1 MSSSAPQPTIRDAI
15 ARVTEGQILTLPE
28 AAKVM
33 DEIMAGEATPA
44 QIGAFVTA
52 LRIRG
57 ETEGE
62 IAGFAETMRRH
73 ARRVTLDDD
82 MPVVDVVGTGGD
94 GSGSFNIS
102 TTAAFVVA
110 GAGVA
115 VAKHGNRAMTSRC
128 GSADVLEGLGAV
140 IEQTPEAVAQ
150 CVREVGFGFMFAQAF
165 HPAMR
170 HAGPVRREIGIRTVF
185 NLLGPL
191 TNPARAP
198 YELMGVGDG
207 ALAAKLARV
216 FALLEVEHALVVHG
230 QEGLDEISISGPTTV
245 HEVRLNHDVATYE
258 IAPEQFGFA
267 RAKPLAVR
275 GGSVEENVAITRR
288 VLAGEPGPT
297 RDVVLLNAAAALIAA
312 DAVPDFET
320 GIARAAESIDNGR
333 ARAAC
338 EAFVAMTRE
347 LAAVKEAVLT

>member
-1 MSSSAPQPTIRDAI
+1 MSSSAPEPTIRDAI
-15 ARVTEGQILTLPE
+15 ARVVEGQILTRPE
-28 AAKVM
+28 AAQVM
-33 DEIMAGEATPA
+33 DQIMAGEATPA
-44 QIGAFVTA
+44 QIGAFLTA

-82 MPVVDVVGTGGD
+82 TRVVDVVGTGGD
-94 GSGSFNIS
+94 GSGTFNIS
-102 TTAAFVVA
+102 TTSAFVVA

-128 GSADVLEGLGAV
+128 GSADVLEGLGVV
-140 IEQTPEAVAQ
+140 IEQTPEQVAR

-170 HAGPVRREIGIRTVF
+170 HAGPVRRDIGIRTVF

-198 YELMGVGDG
+198 YELMGVGDA

-216 FALLEVEHALVVHG
+216 FALLGVRHALVVHG

-245 HEVRLNHDVATYE
+245 HEVHVDRDVVTYE
-258 IAPEQFGFA
+258 ITPEQFGMA
-267 RAKPLAVR
+267 RASPMAIR
-275 GGSVEENVAITRR
+275 GGSVAENVTITQR
-288 VLAGEPGPT
+288 VLGGEPGPT
-297 RDVVLLNAAAALIAA
+297 RDVVLLNTAAALVAAEAVANFEEGIVQAAASIDSGRAAAAL
-312 DAVPDFET
+312 DSFVTLTQEFAV
-320 GIARAAESIDNGR
+320 
-333 ARAAC
+333 
-338 EAFVAMTRE
+338 VRE
-347 LAAVKEAVLT
+347 LAVT

>member
-1 MSSSAPQPTIRDAI
+1 MSSTVPQPAIRDAI
-15 ARVTEGQILTLPE
+15 ARVTEGQMLTRPE
-28 AAKVM
+28 AAHVM
-33 DEIMAGEATPA
+33 DQIMAGEATPA
-44 QIGAFVTA
+44 QIGAFLTA

-73 ARRVTLDDD
+73 ARRVTLDEGAT
-82 MPVVDVVGTGGD
+82 VVDVVGTGGD
-94 GSGSFNIS
+94 GSGTFNIS

-128 GSADVLEGLGAV
+128 GSADVLEGLGVA
-140 IEQTPEAVAQ
+140 IEQTPAAVAR
-150 CVREVGFGFMFAQAF
+150 CVREVGFGFMFAPAF

-191 TNPARAP
+191 TNPAHAP

-207 ALAAKLARV
+207 PLAAKLARV
-216 FALLEVEHALVVHG
+216 FALLGVEHALVVHG

-245 HEVRLNHDVATYE
+245 HEVRLGRDVATYA
-258 IAPEQFGFA
+258 IAPEQFGLA
-267 RAKPLAVR
+267 RAAPLAVR
-275 GGSVEENVAITRR
+275 GGSVAENVAITRR
-288 VLAGEPGPT
+288 VLAGERGPT
-297 RDVVLLNAAAALIAA
+297 RDVVLLNAAAALVAA
-312 DAVPDFET
+312 DAAPDFGT
-320 GIARAAESIDNGR
+320 GIIRAAESIDTGR
-333 ARAAC
+333 AEAALD
-338 EAFVAMTRE
+338 ALVALTQQ
-347 LAAVKEAVLT
+347 LAGVREAVLT